1 MSLSPRELSRVS
13 APRSPRDGAYTLLNV
28 APDSSRDKERILPNG
43 EIPDVLQ
50 FSSSIY
56 YANTNEGKISIDIM
70 RIGRQSG
77 LVRAKYHTVDGSAKA
92 GEHYRAV
99 SGEILMNDG
108 EAGCSIDVDILN
120 HGKWATTLEFKLQ
133 LTDAEGC
140 ELGLYLFVSRVKII
154 TDVLFPS
161 SKYGDQLKKDVHGVS
176 GPGLFVEFF
185 KLTFKSEGVMWRT
198 FVTVAFDQLHNLY
211 AIYKL
216 LLQMYIVDVLFNM
229 KDEEAQEKLIGGSR
243 MKTAQAVGLMYF
255 LPLCFLHVWDIV
267 KIRMDLSGTVRTF
280 VRTNLFRK
288 YLNYNNKSRLAVP
301 ASEMQLSLME
311 DAADLAQG
319 YISTL
324 SLVRII
330 IKLAIL
336 IYFTLSQTPSAWKCV
351 IAMPTLMF
359 AWAALRNPS
368 FMAAFD
374 VYDELRG
381 KVLHFVQESCSIYD
395 LISDYKQRPQV
406 DEVFLG
412 KLNETREAEQAAKTI
427 EKNND
432 WFTKWL
438 GPTFGGI
445 YLAVM
450 APLVFSGHITLGKL
464 LATLRIFDSISDD
477 FGDLYDQFIKIS
489 SKINPLRGMTTF
501 FNMPTDLRALK
512 DASEKR
518 RITTRTERRLSIQRS
533 KAEVDNGLQSS
544 VFIPP
549 TDKVPIKLTDVSF
562 HYVKDKPV
570 IQNLTMTIPQ
580 GQLVAIEGGDGSGK
594 ATLTKLL
601 GGTILPTEG
610 DIFIPMHLRVLRV
623 AQEPVLLQR
632 SLWDNLRFG
641 RPNADP
647 TRVKGILDFLDVP
660 ERLMNQLDAELAE
673 LNDTSPKTEAEV
685 DDDPDEWHHTVAFT
699 DRVKISLARAF
710 IVNPEVMVL
719 HRPLNAFKDEKSHQ
733 IVLSAI
739 KTHIAKRG
747 LCMPEKT
754 MCSRRPR
761 TGFFTIES
769 SEHLK
774 DADMSLILER
784 NSSGVTIKLSR
795 PSMVTV

>member
-1 MSLSPRELSRVS
+1 
-13 APRSPRDGAYTLLNV
+13 
-28 APDSSRDKERILPNG
+28 
-43 EIPDVLQ
+43 
-50 FSSSIY
+50 
-56 YANTNEGKISIDIM
+56 
-70 RIGRQSG
+70 
-77 LVRAKYHTVDGSAKA
+77 
-92 GEHYRAV
+92 
-99 SGEILMNDG
+99 
-108 EAGCSIDVDILN
+108 
-120 HGKWATTLEFKLQ
+120 
-133 LTDAEGC
+133 
-140 ELGLYLFVSRVKII
+140 
-154 TDVLFPS
+154 
-161 SKYGDQLKKDVHGVS
+161 
-176 GPGLFVEFF
+176 
-185 KLTFKSEGVMWRT
+185 
-198 FVTVAFDQLHNLY
+198 
-211 AIYKL
+211 
-216 LLQMYIVDVLFNM
+216 
-229 KDEEAQEKLIGGSR
+229 
-243 MKTAQAVGLMYF
+243 
-255 LPLCFLHVWDIV
+255 
-267 KIRMDLSGTVRTF
+267 
-280 VRTNLFRK
+280 
-288 YLNYNNKSRLAVP
+288 
-301 ASEMQLSLME
+301 
-311 DAADLAQG
+311 
-319 YISTL
+319 
-324 SLVRII
+324 
-330 IKLAIL
+330 
-336 IYFTLSQTPSAWKCV
+336 
-351 IAMPTLMF
+351 
-359 AWAALRNPS
+359 
-368 FMAAFD
+368 
-374 VYDELRG
+374 
-381 KVLHFVQESCSIYD
+381 
-395 LISDYKQRPQV
+395 
-406 DEVFLG
+406 
-412 KLNETREAEQAAKTI
+412 
-427 EKNND
+427 
-432 WFTKWL
+432 
-438 GPTFGGI
+438 
-445 YLAVM
+445 M
-450 APLVFSGHITLGKL
+450 APMVFSGDITLGKL

-477 FGDLYDQFIKIS
+477 FGDLYEQFIKIS
-489 SKINPLRGMTTF
+489 SKINPLRGMTGF
-501 FNMPTDLRALK
+501 FNMATDLHALK
-512 DASEKR
+512 DASETR
-518 RITTRTERRLSIQRS
+518 RIASRRERRLSMEKSR
-533 KAEVDNGLQSS
+533 AELDEEDTQSS

-549 TDKVPIKLTDVSF
+549 TDKVPIRLTDVSF
-562 HYVKDKPV
+562 HYVKEKSV
-570 IQNLTMTIPQ
+570 VKNVTVSIPQ

-795 PSMVTV
+795 PLIRPWG